1 MVALVETIMLLGLF
15 FHSIIRLGCDVYVL
29 MRIFHACYKFLPV
42 KMLRRIQVLSV
53 SDGNYYLFGVPII
66 RSWIPV

>member
-42 KMLRRIQVLSV
+42 KMLRR
-53 SDGNYYLFGVPII
+53 F
-66 RSWIPV
+66 R